1 MDAEH
6 FDESLFLAARLV
18 ENSQHDDAI
27 VVLRPLIECDLND
40 FQKMIACV
48 NMAIIFGQK
57 GQDADALVWYDH
69 AISFERAH
77 GGFFAAEQKAAYMA
91 EMGWTA
97 DSLALYEQLLSE
109 PSLKDVKDEDR
120 ERIRQN
126 ISILRQ
132 RAV

>member
-6 FDESLFLAARLV
+6 FDQSLFLAARLV

-27 VVLRPLIECDLND
+27 TVLRPLIECDLND
-40 FQKMIACV
+40 FHKTIVCV

-57 GQDADALVWYDH
+57 GQDSDALLWYDH

-77 GGFFAAEQKAAYMA
+77 GQFFAAEHKAAYMA
-91 EMGWTA
+91 EMNLTA
-97 DSLALYEQLLSE
+97 DSLTMYEQLLSE
-109 PSLKDVKDEDR
+109 PSLTDEDR

-126 ISILRQ
+126 ISILKQ
-132 RAV
+132 RAG